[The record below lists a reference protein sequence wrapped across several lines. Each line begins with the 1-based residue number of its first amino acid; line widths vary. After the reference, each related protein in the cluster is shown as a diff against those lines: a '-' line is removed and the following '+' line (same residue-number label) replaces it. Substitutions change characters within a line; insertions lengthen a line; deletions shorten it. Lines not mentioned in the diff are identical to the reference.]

1 MELGETGVKS
11 HRVVATFSK
20 SPTGLDLPHRPH
32 LVDALSQLV
41 PDVLHKAEEKN
52 ENREIFREVDQTWE
66 AGCWTCQRERER
78 RRCHLQREAV
88 PPECPWTGR
97 RSRSRGR
104 WQGSGWGTCFTD
116 YKVPTNLGWEK
127 AVVDRTEPVRW
138 AVLQSSVLS
147 SEEEPATDLRRSRDH
162 REEHAGQ
169 VEVPEVA
176 GDLHAVVEE
185 GDDGDGEVEGAPD
198 VVALL
203 HVRLVHCGDNQ
214 GVSTTSP
221 EVGTLG
227 KIS

>member
-1 MELGETGVKS
+1 MP
-11 HRVVATFSK
+11 A
-20 SPTGLDLPHRPH
+20 
-32 LVDALSQLV
+32 
-41 PDVLHKAEEKN
+41 
-52 ENREIFREVDQTWE
+52 
-66 AGCWTCQRERER
+66 
-78 RRCHLQREAV
+78 
-88 PPECPWTGR
+88 
-97 RSRSRGR
+97 
-104 WQGSGWGTCFTD
+104 
-116 YKVPTNLGWEK
+116 NLGWEK
-127 AVVDRTEPVRW
+127 AVVDGTEPVRR

>member
-1 MELGETGVKS
+1 MKS
-11 HRVVATFSK
+11 HRVVASFSK

-32 LVDALSQLV
+32 LVDTLSQLV

-104 WQGSGWGTCFTD
+104 WQGSGLQITNYKLQITND
-116 YKVPTNLGWEK
+116 KVPTNLGWEK
-127 AVVDRTEPVRW
+127 AVVDGTEPVRR

-147 SEEEPATDLRRSRDH
+147 AEEEPATDLRRSRDH
-162 REEHAGQ
+162 REEHAGK

-203 HVRLVHCGDNQ
+203 HVRLVHRWDNQ